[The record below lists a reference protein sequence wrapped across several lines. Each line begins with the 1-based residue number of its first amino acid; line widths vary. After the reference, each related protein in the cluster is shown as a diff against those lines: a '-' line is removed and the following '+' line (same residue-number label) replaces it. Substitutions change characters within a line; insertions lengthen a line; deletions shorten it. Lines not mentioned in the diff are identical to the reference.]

1 MTTPFGMIQFARI
14 NHPDIESGYTLDD
27 NARALI
33 AICQHYELT
42 ADPAD
47 IPYIETYFRFIKYC
61 LAAGRILPELCR

>member
-42 ADPAD
+42 ADPRRHSL
-47 IPYIETYFRFIKYC
+47 YRN
-61 LAAGRILPELCR
+61 LLPVY